1 MNTVG
6 VPRTSVAAG
15 SRLRHWC
22 EPPWCSSPLRVRVL
36 DRHRHRDHIGVP
48 GAVQDLQLTVLRH
61 RGGPCRTRD
70 RRVRRREAF
79 DDVGVWPTTP
89 DPGTGNWPNPERANY
104 GSSASFSDPDG
115 NGCLLQEVRTRAPG
129 ETKQVDRED

>member
-22 EPPWCSSPLRVRVL
+22 EPP
-36 DRHRHRDHIGVP
+36 G
-48 GAVQDLQLTVLRH
+48 GAVRPSGSECSIVIGTGTTSACRARFRICNSPFFDIEAARAALVT
-61 RGGPCRTRD
+61 GG
-70 RRVRRREAF
+70 F
-79 DDVGVWPTTP
+79 DVGKPSTTWGCEP
-89 DPGTGNWPNPERANY
+89 PRRDPGTGNWPNPERANY

-115 NGCLLQEVRTRAPG
+115 NGCLLQAVKTRGPG
-129 ETKQVDRED
+129 R